1 MRLECDVFN
10 SIYEQIGPKCPFFR
24 WIDNPTCVRGNE
36 AAHLVQ
42 QKLDLLRS
50 ELQLACE
57 REREAT
63 QAAAEATQ
71 MAEIA
76 QDRAAKAIERERKFR
91 ASSVQAK
98 EIAVR
103 ALKQERKCRIALI
116 LSWFF
121 FLFWLCCFH
130 VLAQVKM
137 LE

>member
-24 WIDNPTCVRGNE
+24 WIDNPTCMRGNE

-42 QKLDLLRS
+42 QKLDLLQS

-116 LSWFF
+116 LSWFLF
-121 FLFWLCCFH
+121 FLLCCFH

>member
-10 SIYEQIGPKCPFFR
+10 SIYEQVGPKYPFFK
-24 WIDNPTCVRGNE
+24 WIDNPTCMGENE
-36 AAHLVQ
+36 VTHLVQ

-50 ELQLACE
+50 ELQLAYE
-57 REREAT
+57 KEREAT

-76 QDRAAKAIERERKFR
+76 QDMVAKATERERKFR

-103 ALKQERKCRIALI
+103 ALEQERKCRIALI

-121 FLFWLCCFH
+121 FYFGYVVFMFWL
-130 VLAQVKM
+130 K
-137 LE
+137 